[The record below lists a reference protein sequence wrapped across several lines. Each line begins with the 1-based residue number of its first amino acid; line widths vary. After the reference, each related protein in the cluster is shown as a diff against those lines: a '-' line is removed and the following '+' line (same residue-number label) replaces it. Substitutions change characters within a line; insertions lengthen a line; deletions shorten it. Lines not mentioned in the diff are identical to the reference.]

1 MATNQ
6 HQSGAFLHNYRNEAF
21 DLAIRSG
28 ISFFLDGDWPNTPPT
43 AQQIVEFVKDNIID
57 NYGEGWFTDERL
69 ADMLGFLVGWIL
81 GEYIVA
87 HPVEEANGVLAQQ

>member
-1 MATNQ
+1 MASSIPL
-6 HQSGAFLHNYRNEAF
+6 HGAYLHHYGDKAF
-21 DLAIRSG
+21 NLAIRSG

-57 NYGEGWFTDERL
+57 NYGESWFTDERL

-81 GEYIVA
+81 GDYAVVP
-87 HPVEEANGVLAQQ
+87 PVEKTNGVLA

>member
-1 MATNQ
+1 MTTNQ
-6 HQSGAFLHNYRNEAF
+6 HQNRIFLHSYGDKAF
-21 DLAIRSG
+21 GLAVRSG

-43 AQQIVEFVKDNIID
+43 AQLIVEFVKDNIID

-81 GEYIVA
+81 GEYTVA